1 MFARLLMAALIMFG
15 LSTPCSA
22 DTIPELTAEQ
32 WREDVDALVAGLEKN
47 HRDAWNFVSRA
58 EVLRLADE
66 AKRTAR
72 AENHMML
79 IALHRIAAAIG
90 DGHTFIAV
98 SNIYARYPIVVRSI
112 EGDFHVTR
120 STSANAERLGDRLV
134 AIDGVPVEKAV
145 EKLMALVPRNENRWH
160 ERHVVAGLLT
170 QAEPLHGLGI
180 VRRMDGATFT
190 LETPDNRRVHLW
202 LMPYAPSAQPTYV
215 TIGRDGR
222 LTADA
227 AARGLMLSMLGD
239 VAYLDFASYHALKED
254 GPGVWAAIDKARP
267 RALVIDFRKNG
278 GGSLPAGRQHIV
290 YPAWERSQLNR
301 EGCLFVLTGPAT
313 FSAAMTNV
321 TDMRRETE
329 ATIVGLPTG
338 ARPNGYQ
345 ENGWFTLPN
354 SGLRVSAAQ
363 RRYRFGATDE
373 TAVMPDLQVEQTI
386 ADWRN
391 GRDTALNA
399 ALSKAQDCKRLN
411 RVAG

>member
-1 MFARLLMAALIMFG
+1 MFARLLMVASIMFG
-15 LSTPCSA
+15 LGTPCWA
-22 DTIPELTAEQ
+22 KAIPELTAEQ

-47 HRDAWNFVSRA
+47 HRDPWNFVSRA

-66 AKRTAR
+66 AKRTAK
-72 AENHMML
+72 AENQVML

-98 SNIYARYPIVVRSI
+98 SNIYARYPIEVRFI
-112 EGDFHVTR
+112 EGDFLVTR
-120 STSANAERLGDRLV
+120 STSANAARLGDRLV
-134 AIDGVPVEKAV
+134 AIDGVAVDKAV

-170 QAEPLHGLGI
+170 QAEPLHAMGI
-180 VRRMDGATFT
+180 VRRMAGATFT
-190 LETPDNRRVHLW
+190 LEAPDDRRVHLR
-202 LMPYAPSAQPTYV
+202 LEPYAPSAQPAFV
-215 TIGRDGR
+215 TIGRDGQP
-222 LTADA
+222 TVDA
-227 AARGLMLSMLGD
+227 GARGLKLSMLGD

-254 GPGVWAAIDKARP
+254 SPGVWAAIDKAQA

-278 GGSLPAGRQHIV
+278 GGSLPAGRQNIV
-290 YPAWERSQLNR
+290 YPAWKRSQLNR
-301 EGCLFVLTGPAT
+301 GGCLFVLTGPMT

-329 ATIVGLPTG
+329 ATVVGLPAG
-338 ARPNGYQ
+338 AKPNGYQ

-363 RRYRFGATDE
+363 RRYRFGAVGE

-386 ADWRN
+386 EDWRN

-399 ALSKAQDCKRLN
+399 ALSKAQGCERLN
-411 RVAG
+411 GAAG

>member
-1 MFARLLMAALIMFG
+1 MFTRLLMAASIMFG
-15 LSTPCSA
+15 FGAPCWA
-22 DTIPELTAEQ
+22 NTIPELSAEQ

-66 AKRTAR
+66 AKRMAK
-72 AENHMML
+72 AENHVML

-98 SNIYARYPIVVRSI
+98 SNIYARYPIEVRLI
-112 EGDFHVTR
+112 EGDFLVTR
-120 STSANAERLGDRLV
+120 STLANVGRLGDRLI

-170 QAEPLHGLGI
+170 QAEPLHALGI
-180 VRRMDGATFT
+180 VRHMDGATFT
-190 LETPDNRRVHLW
+190 LETPDNGRVHLR
-202 LMPYAPSAQPTYV
+202 LVPYARSAQPPFM

-222 LTADA
+222 PTVDA
-227 AARGLMLSMLGD
+227 AARGLTLSMLGD
-239 VAYLDFASYHALKED
+239 VAYLDFASYHSLKED
-254 GPGVWAAIDKARP
+254 GPGVWAAIDNARP

-278 GGSLPAGRQHIV
+278 GGSLPAGRQNIV

-329 ATIVGLPTG
+329 ATVLGLPTG

-363 RRYRFGATDE
+363 RRYRFGAVGE

-399 ALSKAQDCKRLN
+399 AFSKAQDCKRLN
-411 RVAG
+411 GAAR